1 MIFAMSSAM
10 VGVECAMAIASVN
23 GTDLHYDEAGAGAEA
38 VVFAHGLL
46 WSGRMFAAQVAHLAP
61 RFRCVTF
68 DHRGQGQSPPSATR
82 YDMET
87 LADDAAALI
96 EKLGAAPCHFVGLSM
111 GGFVGL
117 RLALRRP
124 ELLRTLTLID
134 TAADP
139 EPRAKIP
146 RYVAMSW
153 VVRLVGYRPLLGTV
167 MKMMF
172 APAFLG
178 DPARAAERERWSQ
191 HLLGLSEPPTR
202 AALQAVIG
210 RRGVE
215 GELGRIKTPTLVL
228 HGNEDRANAPA
239 RARRM
244 ADAIPGAR
252 WVEIA
257 RAGHSSTIEEPDAI
271 NAALDGFLG

>member
-1 MIFAMSSAM
+1 
-10 VGVECAMAIASVN
+10 MANASVN
-23 GTDLHYDEAGAGAEA
+23 GTDLYYDDAGAGAET

-46 WSGRMFAAQVAHLAP
+46 WSGRMFAAQVAHLSP
-61 RFRCVTF
+61 RFRCVSF
-68 DHRGQGQSPPSATR
+68 DHRGQGQSPPSATP

-96 EKLGAAPCHFVGLSM
+96 EKVGAAPCHFVGLSM
-111 GGFVGL
+111 GGFIGL

-124 ELLRTLTLID
+124 ELVRSLTLID

-139 EPRAKIP
+139 EPRLKVP
-146 RYVAMSW
+146 KYRAMSW
-153 VVRLVGYRPLLGTV
+153 VVRLAGYRPLIGMA
-167 MKMMF
+167 MKTMF

-178 DPARAAERERWSQ
+178 DPARAAERQRWRQ
-191 HLLGLSEPPTR
+191 HLLDLPVAPTL
-202 AALQAVIG
+202 AALQSVIG

-215 GELGRIKTPTLVL
+215 DQLARIQTPTLVL
-228 HGNEDRANAPA
+228 HGAADRAITPA

-271 NAALDGFLG
+271 NAALDAFLVKPT